1 VARRLGSPQISLL
14 PRHALGLADG
24 PGAATIGVRPEDVIV
39 GRGGVQAEVRTVEHL
54 GAETVALLEVAGHQL
69 HALLGPLDRLVPG
82 DTTTIAPRAGSLL
95 YFDAAGNR
103 IEAACTPARQAAR
116 EPAYGT

>member
-1 VARRLGSPQISLL
+1 M
-14 PRHALGLADG
+14 PRDF
-24 PGAATIGVRPEDVIV
+24 
-39 GRGGVQAEVRTVEHL
+39 GVQQ
-54 GAETVALLEVAGHQL
+54 VAGHHL

-82 DTTTIAPRAGSLL
+82 DATTVAARTGSLL

-103 IEAACTPARQAAR
+103 VEAARVPARQPAR